1 MGSGSAF
8 RGTANQW
15 NSAQN
20 EGATGAVRILETNGA
35 TWEISK
41 VQLEEGTVCT
51 PFEKKLV
58 GEELRNCKRYYQKDL
73 SQNRRFWGSGNVSD
87 RHFPVR
93 FDVEMRDTP
102 SVSFASYTVDSGSP
116 AASGVNK
123 QGYYFRMT
131 GSGRYYQWQHIADAE
146 I

>member
-1 MGSGSAF
+1 MNSHV
-8 RGTANQW
+8 ANV
-15 NSAQN
+15 S
-20 EGATGAVRILETNGA
+20 I
-35 TWEISK
+35 K
-41 VQLEEGTVCT
+41 
-51 PFEKKLV
+51 
-58 GEELRNCKRYYQKDL
+58 KDL
-73 SQNRRFWGSGNVSD
+73 SQNRRYWGSGNVSD

-93 FDVEMRDTP
+93 FDVEMRTTP

-146 I
+146 L